1 MPRYKLTIEYDGT
14 GLMGWQRQ
22 AHGPSVQQYLEE
34 AIKKFCGQPIE
45 AFCCGRTDAGVH
57 ALGQVAHIDLE
68 REEKP
73 FTVMQAINFHLQP
86 QRIVVVESEAAQPDF
101 HARFSATRRHYRYR
115 ILNRRARPALEESRV
130 WHIPTALNV
139 EAMQEAAQVL
149 VGHHDF
155 TTFRSSEC
163 QGKSPEK
170 TLDGL
175 EVKQAGDEVHL
186 TTHSRSFLHHQ
197 VRNMTGSLAQVGL
210 GKWNRNDLRTA
221 LEARDRK
228 AGGPTAP
235 AEGLYFL
242 KVDYD

>member
-34 AIKKFCGQPIE
+34 AIEKFCGEQVE
-45 AFCCGRTDAGVH
+45 VFCSGRTDAGVH
-57 ALGQVAHIDLE
+57 ALGQVAHIDLS
-68 REEKP
+68 RAHP
-73 FTVMQAINFHLQP
+73 SFTIMQAVNFHLIG
-86 QRIVVVESEAAQPDF
+86 QRIIIVDAADAPEDF
-101 HARFSATRRHYRYR
+101 HARFSAIQRHYLYR
-115 ILNRRARPALEESRV
+115 IINRRARPALEEGKA
-130 WHIPTALNV
+130 WHIPLPLDTQ
-139 EAMQEAAQVL
+139 AMQEAAQVL

-170 TLDGL
+170 TL
-175 EVKQAGDEVHL
+175 EVLDVAGEGENVL
-186 TTHSRSFLHHQ
+186 VYARSRSFLHHQ
-197 VRNMTGSLAQVGL
+197 VRNMVGSLAQVGL
-210 GKWNRNDLRTA
+210 GKWSKQDLHSALLARNRR
-221 LEARDRK
+221 